1 MSLGE
6 SDAKFPQEIPS
17 PGPPAI
23 PPSPTRENP
32 GQVYPK
38 SDPSPGPAR
47 HTPQHLDATHQA
59 GNPYV
64 MKGALDKLHHSL
76 TDVINLIEG
85 EESAEGGTRGEDALL
100 NKFKSWRSELE
111 AIASGS
117 VQLSA
122 APTTDTVRSEGPLFT
137 D

>member
-1 MSLGE
+1 MSLSE
-6 SDAKFPQEIPS
+6 ADAKFPQEIPE
-17 PGPPAI
+17 PGPHAI

-47 HTPQHLDATHQA
+47 HTPQQLDAPHQT

-64 MKGALDKLHHSL
+64 MKGALDKLHRSL
-76 TDVINLIEG
+76 SDVINLIEG

-100 NKFKSWRSELE
+100 AKFKTWRTELE

-117 VQLSA
+117 VKLSA
-122 APTTDTVRSEGPLFT
+122 EQSNTVRSEGPLFT